1 MKRILIVDDSR
12 VARKMIRNALEL
24 AGFEVVAEAING
36 KEGLELFEKLN
47 PDVVIMDNTMPEM
60 NGLEAT
66 RAIKQ
71 RSANAKV
78 IMISAMG
85 AEATKIEAIRAGA
98 ENYITKP
105 YDNKDIIDAINNC

>member
-1 MKRILIVDDSR
+1 MKRILIVDGSR

-36 KEGLELFEKLN
+36 KEGLELFEKLQ

-71 RSANAKV
+71 QSANVKV
-78 IMISAMG
+78 IVISALG
-85 AEATKIEAIRAGA
+85 ADSKKIEAIKAGA
-98 ENYITKP
+98 EIYITKP